1 MTADLQRPTQDLELQ
16 SLLWEL
22 REIRQEMVTSV
33 RDVDVPP
40 HLGGSRGKSLRNLS
54 HYLALR
60 RRDIR
65 PLQERLAR
73 AGLSSLGRCES
84 HVLSSVDAVL
94 HVLSRATGESVPPP
108 AGSDAPSFE
117 EGPAILSE
125 RSEAL
130 LGPSPEHRT
139 TRIMVTMSPEMAA
152 DDSLLHRLFASG
164 MDAVRVNCGHDDADA
179 WKAMINRVRSA
190 ARRAER
196 SCVVHVDLAGPK
208 IRTSGIVDPLSLES
222 GDGLVLVKRVA
233 GTALIDGLP
242 CVECTLPEALD
253 GVQVGHRVWFDDGTL
268 GGVVERLVEGGVV
281 VRIDHA
287 RGGRRRLGS
296 DRGVNFPESSVD
308 VSGFTDKDREDLRA
322 IAPHADTVALSFAQR
337 PDDVQALLAEL
348 EACGRGAMGIVLKI
362 ETRDGFV
369 ALPRLLLNHTGPQPL
384 GVMIARGDLAI
395 EIGYERLAEVQEEM
409 LWICE
414 AAHVPVIWAT
424 QVLESLSKEGQPTR
438 AEVTDA
444 AMASGA
450 ECVMLNKGKHVVD
463 SVTVLDDILARMQ
476 QHQRK
481 KSPTFRALRVSR
493 F

>member
-1 MTADLQRPTQDLELQ
+1 MTSDLQRPTHELELRA
-16 SLLWEL
+16 LLREL
-22 REIRQEMVTSV
+22 RDLRQEMVASEG
-33 RDVDVPP
+33 DAPP
-40 HLGGSRGKSLRNLS
+40 HLAGTRAKSLRNLC

-60 RRDIR
+60 RKDIR

-94 HVLSRATGESVPPP
+94 HVLSRATGESAPPP
-108 AGSDAPSFE
+108 AGSEAPSFD
-117 EGPAILSE
+117 EGPAILAE
-125 RSEAL
+125 RAEAL
-130 LGPSPEHRT
+130 LGPSPESRT
-139 TRIMVTMSPEMAA
+139 TRIMVTLSPEMAG
-152 DDSLLHRLFASG
+152 DDVLLDRLFAAG
-164 MDAVRVNCGHDDADA
+164 MNAVRINCGHDDAGA
-179 WKAMINRVRSA
+179 WKTMIDQARSA
-190 ARRAER
+190 ARRAEK

-208 IRTSGIVDPLSLES
+208 IRTSGIVDPLTLEP
-222 GDGLVLVKRVA
+222 GDRLVLTRGDATPATIEGLARV
-233 GTALIDGLP
+233 G
-242 CVECTLPEALD
+242 CTLPQVLD
-253 GVQVGHRVWFDDGTL
+253 GAQPGHRVWFDDGTL
-268 GGVVERLVEGGVV
+268 GGTVERLVEGGVV

-296 DRGVNFPESSVD
+296 DRGINFPESSID
-308 VSGFTDKDREDLRA
+308 VPGFTDKDREDLQA
-322 IAPHADTVALSFAQR
+322 IAPDADTVALSFAQR
-337 PDDVQALLAEL
+337 PEDVKALLAAL
-348 EACGRGAMGIVLKI
+348 AACGRSEVGIVLKI

-369 ALPRLLLNHTGPQPL
+369 ALPRLLLLHTGPQPL

-424 QVLESLSKEGQPTR
+424 QVLETLSKDGQPTR

-444 AMASGA
+444 AMAAGA

-463 SVTVLDDILARMQ
+463 SVMVLDDILARMQ